1 MLPQFLK
8 NWGSIIFSG
17 SGIECRIKMEI
28 LLFLGIVVS
37 LIGGFV
43 ILNKNSKFDLR
54 ENEVYFHK
62 KKTLIPYSSIISV
75 EREISFAEAR
85 TMYFGYL
92 IKYYGQSGKLY
103 SFRFKRSLS
112 DDLKWD
118 TFRGI
123 LKKRN
128 ASVKINESVI

>member
-1 MLPQFLK
+1 MEML
-8 NWGSIIFSG
+8 
-17 SGIECRIKMEI
+17 
-28 LLFLGIVVS
+28 LLLTGVIG
-37 LIGGFV
+37 LIGLFV
-43 ILNKNSKFDLR
+43 LLNKNSKFDLR

-75 EREISFAEAR
+75 EREISFAQTRA
-85 TMYFGYL
+85 MYFGYL
-92 IKYYGQSGKLY
+92 IRYRDLSGKLC

-123 LKKRN
+123 LMKRN
-128 ASVKINESVI
+128 PSVKINESVL

>member
-1 MLPQFLK
+1 
-8 NWGSIIFSG
+8 
-17 SGIECRIKMEI
+17 MEI